1 MAGILEG
8 SDSFSGINWWIG
20 QVAPRETWA
29 ENTLLKNDK
38 DIGVVGRKG
47 DINVYPNRVK
57 VRVVGYHDQIED
69 PNDLPFAS
77 VMGNPFISSGYGLAP
92 NAHQLEGGESVLG
105 IWIDGDDEQKPVI
118 TNVFMKSQHA
128 VDGETTGLKSN
139 STARQN
145 IVQSTNDINSPL
157 YASNLFT
164 TELTGD
170 AFGEKIFSGEVVPN
184 YDFSKA
190 QPPEVSKYTKQ
201 GKLRTPAQI
210 AAAQRLET
218 KKWNEFVYSKEN
230 VGLGSTIF
238 GDDFVDYVTMRNNLK
253 LDTFIVN
260 NGDGK
265 SAQLKKYESTLED
278 VKTDS
283 PSCKRDNVIGVI
295 TGALEDF
302 TKLLI
307 NVEKYGEFYVN
318 AVTGMVVNFQE
329 EMNEIARKIAGSLTG
344 KINNMR
350 DYLFGEIEEKINAF
364 TNKIIPEE
372 LKPKFGEGIKNTTD
386 LIYCLFGNVI
396 SGLKNMIGNFLK
408 TLIGKIVNV
417 PLCAAEQLVGTLLND
432 VLGSINDTITPIL
445 SSLTSTLGGALGS
458 VSSLVDKALSGAN
471 LLFNFLACDDLKCP
485 LPSRFDNT
493 LGPQQGQKDRVDK
506 IMEGISGISGKLG
519 LDGELPSIFKK
530 SDGDPSVVASL
541 VGGCES
547 NILRCGPPTVE
558 LFGGSGVGG
567 VINAVVAETTEIVGA
582 NILDRGLGYKEKP
595 PYVVFRDA
603 CGDGKGARAKVIIN
617 PDDGGIDG
625 LLIEAPGYGYNSNFD
640 RIITTSGILDSD
652 TSVEGDSMTGQ
663 INSVVVAAPGF
674 GYNSTDTI
682 DAGNADLSPI
692 VLGGRIVGV
701 KVNNKGNGFT
711 NIPELRINTETGRG
725 ADLRAVLNF
734 VPVSEV
740 SETLDPTQIIS
751 VVDCVDKPL
760 TRNPIGE

>member
-38 DIGVVGRKG
+38 DVGVVGRKG
-47 DINVYPNRVK
+47 DINVYPNSVK

-92 NAHQLEGGESVLG
+92 NTHQLEGGESVLG
-105 IWIDGDDEQKPVI
+105 IWIDGEDEQKPVI

-128 VDGETTGLKSN
+128 VDGETTDLKSN
-139 STARQN
+139 STTRQS
-145 IVQSTNDINSPL
+145 IVQSTSDINSRL
-157 YASNLFT
+157 DCSSLWA

-170 AFGEKIFSGEVVPN
+170 AYGEKMFSGEFVTN
-184 YDFSKA
+184 YDFSKS

-218 KKWNEFVYSKEN
+218 KKWNEFLLSEKNEGFIDVDLDLLSGRN
-230 VGLGSTIF
+230 A
-238 GDDFVDYVTMRNNLK
+238 FVVDPAL
-253 LDTFIVN
+253 VN
-260 NGDGK
+260 NGPCK
-265 SAQLKKYESTLED
+265 SGPAKSYEETLAE

-283 PSCKRDNVIGVI
+283 PSCKRDNIIGVI
-295 TGALEDF
+295 TGAIEDF

-307 NVEKYGEFYVN
+307 NIEKYGEFYVN
-318 AVTGMVVNFQE
+318 AVTGMVVNFQA
-329 EMNEIARKIAGSLTG
+329 EMDQIARKIAGALTG

-458 VSSLVDKALSGAN
+458 VTSLVNKALEGAN

-493 LGPQQGQKDRVDK
+493 LGPQQKQKDRVDK
-506 IMEGISGISGKLG
+506 IMEGISGISGELG

-663 INSVVVAAPGF
+663 INSVVVATPGF

-701 KVNNKGNGFT
+701 KVNNKGSGFT

>member
-8 SDSFSGINWWIG
+8 SDSFTGINWWIG

-38 DIGVVGRKG
+38 DVGVSDRKG
-47 DINVYPNRVK
+47 ENNVYPNRVK
-57 VRVVGYHDQIED
+57 VRVVGYHDRIDDDNE
-69 PNDLPFAS
+69 LPFAS
-77 VMGNPFISSGYGLAP
+77 VLGNPFISSGYGAAP
-92 NAHQLEGGESVLG
+92 NVHQLEGGESVLG
-105 IWIDGDDEQKPVI
+105 IWIDGDDQQKPVI

-128 VDGETTGLKSN
+128 VDGETTDLKSN

-372 LKPKFGEGIKNTTD
+372 LKPKTGEAIKNVTD
-386 LIYCLFGNVI
+386 TIYCLFGNVI
-396 SGLKNMIGNFLK
+396 DGLKNMIGNFLK
-408 TLIGKIVNV
+408 ELIGKIVNV

-458 VSSLVDKALSGAN
+458 VTSLVNKALSGAN

-506 IMEGISGISGKLG
+506 IMEGISGISGQLG

-582 NILDRGLGYKEKP
+582 NILDRGL
-595 PYVVFRDA
+595 
-603 CGDGKGARAKVIIN
+603 
-617 PDDGGIDG
+617 
-625 LLIEAPGYGYNSNFD
+625 
-640 RIITTSGILDSD
+640 
-652 TSVEGDSMTGQ
+652 
-663 INSVVVAAPGF
+663 
-674 GYNSTDTI
+674 
-682 DAGNADLSPI
+682 
-692 VLGGRIVGV
+692 
-701 KVNNKGNGFT
+701 
-711 NIPELRINTETGRG
+711 
-725 ADLRAVLNF
+725 
-734 VPVSEV
+734 
-740 SETLDPTQIIS
+740 
-751 VVDCVDKPL
+751 
-760 TRNPIGE
+760 

>member
-8 SDSFSGINWWIG
+8 SDSFSGISWWIG

-105 IWIDGDDEQKPVI
+105 IWIDGEDEQKPVI
-118 TNVFMKSQHA
+118 TNVFMMSQHA
-128 VDGETTGLKSN
+128 VDGETTDLKSN
-139 STARQN
+139 STTRQN
-145 IVQSTNDINSPL
+145 IVQSTSDINSRL
-157 YASNLFT
+157 DSSSLWATKLSD
-164 TELTGD
+164 D
-170 AFGEKIFSGEVVPN
+170 AFGERIAFNMDVPN
-184 YDFSKA
+184 YDFSKS

-218 KKWNEFVYSKEN
+218 KKWNEFLLSEEN
-230 VGLGSTIF
+230 ESFI
-238 GDDFVDYVTMRNNLK
+238 DVDYISGRNSFKVT
-253 LDTFIVN
+253 TFLVN
-260 NGDGK
+260 NGKGK
-265 SAQLKKYESTLED
+265 SGPVKWYEDTLAD
-278 VKTDS
+278 VKVDS
-283 PSCKRDNVIGVI
+283 PSCKRDNVVGVI

-329 EMNEIARKIAGSLTG
+329 EMNEIARKVAGALTG

-372 LKPKFGEGIKNTTD
+372 LKPKFGESIKKITD
-386 LIYCLFGNVI
+386 TIYCLFGNVI
-396 SGLKNMIGNFLK
+396 SGLRNMIGNFLK
-408 TLIGKIVNV
+408 TLVGKIVNV

-458 VSSLVDKALSGAN
+458 VSSLIDKALSGAN

-506 IMEGISGISGKLG
+506 IMEGISGISGELG

-603 CGDGKGARAKVIIN
+603 CGDGKGARAKAIIN

-701 KVNNKGNGFT
+701 KVNNKGSGFT

-751 VVDCVDKPL
+751 VVDCVEKPL

>member
-38 DIGVVGRKG
+38 DVGVVGRKG

-77 VMGNPFISSGYGLAP
+77 VMGNPFISSGYGAAP
-92 NAHQLEGGESVLG
+92 NTHQLEGGESVLG
-105 IWIDGDDEQKPVI
+105 IWIDGEDEQKPVI

-128 VDGETTGLKSN
+128 VDGETTDLKSN

-145 IVQSTNDINSPL
+145 IVQSTSDINSEL
-157 YASNLFT
+157 YATNLFT
-164 TELTGD
+164 TELPGD
-170 AFGEKIFSGEVVPN
+170 TYGEKIFSGEVIPN

-210 AAAQRLET
+210 AAAQRLEK
-218 KKWNEFVYSKEN
+218 KKWNEFVFSEEN

-238 GDDFVDYVTMRNNLK
+238 GDNFADYVAMRNNK
-253 LDTFIVN
+253 KVDTALVN
-260 NGDGK
+260 NGDGSTGPVK
-265 SAQLKKYESTLED
+265 SYEENLAE

-283 PSCKRDNVIGVI
+283 PSCKRDNIIGVI
-295 TGALEDF
+295 TGAIEDF

-318 AVTGMVVNFQE
+318 AVTGMVVNFQA
-329 EMNEIARKIAGSLTG
+329 EMNQIARKIAGALTG

-372 LKPKFGEGIKNTTD
+372 LKPKTGEAIKNVTD
-386 LIYCLFGNVI
+386 TIYCLFGNVI
-396 SGLKNMIGNFLK
+396 DGLKNMIGNFLK
-408 TLIGKIVNV
+408 ELIGKIVNV

-458 VSSLVDKALSGAN
+458 VTSLVNKALEGAN

-493 LGPQQGQKDRVDK
+493 LGPQQKQKDRVDK
-506 IMEGISGISGKLG
+506 IMEGISGISGELG

-603 CGDGKGARAKVIIN
+603 CGDGKGARAKAIIN

-663 INSVVVAAPGF
+663 INSVVVVTPGF

-682 DAGNADLSPI
+682 DAGNANLSPI

-701 KVNNKGNGFT
+701 KVNNKGSGFT
-711 NIPELRINTETGRG
+711 NIPELRINTRTGRG

>member
-1 MAGILEG
+1 MAGVLEG

-38 DIGVVGRKG
+38 DVGVVGRKG

-77 VMGNPFISSGYGLAP
+77 VMGNPFISSGYGAAP
-92 NAHQLEGGESVLG
+92 NTHQLEGGESVLG
-105 IWIDGDDEQKPVI
+105 IWIDGADEQKPVI

-128 VDGETTGLKSN
+128 VDGGTTDLKSN
-139 STARQN
+139 STTRQN
-145 IVQSTNDINSPL
+145 IVQSTSDINSRL
-157 YASNLFT
+157 DCSSLWA

-170 AFGEKIFSGEVVPN
+170 AYGEKMFSGEFVTN
-184 YDFSKA
+184 YDFSKS

-218 KKWNEFVYSKEN
+218 KKWNEFLLSEKNEGFIDVDLDLLSGRN
-230 VGLGSTIF
+230 A
-238 GDDFVDYVTMRNNLK
+238 FVVDPAL
-253 LDTFIVN
+253 VN
-260 NGDGK
+260 NGPCK
-265 SAQLKKYESTLED
+265 SGPAKSYEETLAE

-283 PSCKRDNVIGVI
+283 PSCKRDNIIGVI
-295 TGALEDF
+295 TGAIEDF

-307 NVEKYGEFYVN
+307 NIEKYGEFYVN
-318 AVTGMVVNFQE
+318 AVTGMVVNFQA
-329 EMNEIARKIAGSLTG
+329 EMDQIARKIAGALTG

-372 LKPKFGEGIKNTTD
+372 LKPKTGEAIKNVTD
-386 LIYCLFGNVI
+386 TIYCLFGNVI
-396 SGLKNMIGNFLK
+396 DGLKNMIGNFLK
-408 TLIGKIVNV
+408 ELIGKIVNV

-458 VSSLVDKALSGAN
+458 VTSLVNKALEGAN

-493 LGPQQGQKDRVDK
+493 LGPQQKQKDRVDK
-506 IMEGISGISGKLG
+506 IMEGISGISGELG

-603 CGDGKGARAKVIIN
+603 CGDGKGARAKAIIN

-625 LLIEAPGYGYNSNFD
+625 LLIEASGYGYNSNFD

-701 KVNNKGNGFT
+701 KVNNKGSGFT

>member
-1 MAGILEG
+1 M
-8 SDSFSGINWWIG
+8 
-20 QVAPRETWA
+20 
-29 ENTLLKNDK
+29 
-38 DIGVVGRKG
+38 
-47 DINVYPNRVK
+47 
-57 VRVVGYHDQIED
+57 
-69 PNDLPFAS
+69 
-77 VMGNPFISSGYGLAP
+77 
-92 NAHQLEGGESVLG
+92 
-105 IWIDGDDEQKPVI
+105 
-118 TNVFMKSQHA
+118 
-128 VDGETTGLKSN
+128 
-139 STARQN
+139 
-145 IVQSTNDINSPL
+145 
-157 YASNLFT
+157 
-164 TELTGD
+164 
-170 AFGEKIFSGEVVPN
+170 
-184 YDFSKA
+184 
-190 QPPEVSKYTKQ
+190 
-201 GKLRTPAQI
+201 
-210 AAAQRLET
+210 
-218 KKWNEFVYSKEN
+218 
-230 VGLGSTIF
+230 
-238 GDDFVDYVTMRNNLK
+238 
-253 LDTFIVN
+253 
-260 NGDGK
+260 
-265 SAQLKKYESTLED
+265 
-278 VKTDS
+278 
-283 PSCKRDNVIGVI
+283 
-295 TGALEDF
+295 
-302 TKLLI
+302 I
-307 NVEKYGEFYVN
+307 NVEKYGDFYVN

-329 EMNEIARKIAGSLTG
+329 EMNEIARKVAGALTG

-372 LKPKFGEGIKNTTD
+372 IKPKFGESIKKITD
-386 LIYCLFGNVI
+386 TIYCLFGNVI
-396 SGLKNMIGNFLK
+396 SGLRNMIGNFLK

-432 VLGSINDTITPIL
+432 VLGSINNTITPIL

-458 VSSLVDKALSGAN
+458 VTSLVNKALSGAN

-493 LGPQQGQKDRVDK
+493 LGPQQKQKDRVDK

-701 KVNNKGNGFT
+701 KVNNKGSGFT

>member
-1 MAGILEG
+1 MAGVLEG

-38 DIGVVGRKG
+38 DVGVVGRKG

-77 VMGNPFISSGYGLAP
+77 VMGNPFISSGYGAAP
-92 NAHQLEGGESVLG
+92 NTHQLEGGESVLG
-105 IWIDGDDEQKPVI
+105 IWIDGEDEQKPVI

-128 VDGETTGLKSN
+128 VDGGTTDLKSN
-139 STARQN
+139 STTRQN
-145 IVQSTNDINSPL
+145 IVQSTSDINSRL
-157 YASNLFT
+157 DCSSLWA

-170 AFGEKIFSGEVVPN
+170 AYGEKMFSGEFVTN
-184 YDFSKA
+184 YDFSKS

-218 KKWNEFVYSKEN
+218 KKWNEFLLSEKNEGFIDVDLDLLSGRN
-230 VGLGSTIF
+230 A
-238 GDDFVDYVTMRNNLK
+238 FVVDPAL
-253 LDTFIVN
+253 VN
-260 NGDGK
+260 NGPCK
-265 SAQLKKYESTLED
+265 SGPAKSYEETLAE

-283 PSCKRDNVIGVI
+283 PSCKRDNIIGVI
-295 TGALEDF
+295 TGAIEDF

-307 NVEKYGEFYVN
+307 NIEKYGEFYVN
-318 AVTGMVVNFQE
+318 AVTGMVVNFQA
-329 EMNEIARKIAGSLTG
+329 EMDQIARKIAGALTG

-372 LKPKFGEGIKNTTD
+372 LKPKTGEAIKNVTD
-386 LIYCLFGNVI
+386 TIYCLFGNVI
-396 SGLKNMIGNFLK
+396 DGLKNMIGNFLK
-408 TLIGKIVNV
+408 ELIGKIVNV

-458 VSSLVDKALSGAN
+458 VTSLVNKALEGAN

-493 LGPQQGQKDRVDK
+493 LGPQQKQKDRVDK
-506 IMEGISGISGKLG
+506 IMEGISGISGELG

-603 CGDGKGARAKVIIN
+603 CGDGKGARAKAIIN

-625 LLIEAPGYGYNSNFD
+625 LLIEASGYGYNSNFD

-701 KVNNKGNGFT
+701 KVNNKGSGFT

-725 ADLRAVLNF
+725 ADLRAALNF

>member
-1 MAGILEG
+1 MAGVLEG

-38 DIGVVGRKG
+38 DVGVVGRKG

-77 VMGNPFISSGYGLAP
+77 VMGNPFISSGYGAAP
-92 NAHQLEGGESVLG
+92 NTHQLEGGESVLG
-105 IWIDGDDEQKPVI
+105 IWIDGEDEQKPVI

-128 VDGETTGLKSN
+128 VDGGTTDLKSN
-139 STARQN
+139 STTRQN
-145 IVQSTNDINSPL
+145 IVQSTSDINSRL
-157 YASNLFT
+157 DCSSLWA

-170 AFGEKIFSGEVVPN
+170 AYGEKMFSGEFVTN
-184 YDFSKA
+184 YDFSKS

-218 KKWNEFVYSKEN
+218 KKWNEFLLSEKNEGFIDVDLDLLSGRN
-230 VGLGSTIF
+230 A
-238 GDDFVDYVTMRNNLK
+238 FVVDPAL
-253 LDTFIVN
+253 VN
-260 NGDGK
+260 NGPCK
-265 SAQLKKYESTLED
+265 SGPAKSYEETLAE

-283 PSCKRDNVIGVI
+283 PSCKRDNIIGVI
-295 TGALEDF
+295 TGAIEDF

-307 NVEKYGEFYVN
+307 NIEKYGEFYVN
-318 AVTGMVVNFQE
+318 AVTGMVVNFQA
-329 EMNEIARKIAGSLTG
+329 EMDQIARKIAGAFTG

-372 LKPKFGEGIKNTTD
+372 LKPKTGEAIKNVTD
-386 LIYCLFGNVI
+386 TIYCLFGNVI
-396 SGLKNMIGNFLK
+396 DGLKNMIGNFLK
-408 TLIGKIVNV
+408 ELIGKIVNV

-458 VSSLVDKALSGAN
+458 VTSLVNKALEGAN

-493 LGPQQGQKDRVDK
+493 LGPQQKQKDRVDK
-506 IMEGISGISGKLG
+506 IMEGISGISGELG

-603 CGDGKGARAKVIIN
+603 CGDGKGARAKAIIN

-625 LLIEAPGYGYNSNFD
+625 LLIEASGYGYNSNFD

-701 KVNNKGNGFT
+701 KVNNKGSGFT